1 MEPNRC
7 AAGWEQTLLVTFRA
21 PALDLGEIMEDV
33 TATVPDARFQC
44 GTAGSDIVDVRMQL
58 PDDAAMLNSAMQ
70 VIFHAQGSLRPAI
83 RVRRVAS
90 VPLISAVS
98 AGIPLAVAAA
108 A

>member
-33 TATVPDARFQC
+33 TATVQDARFQC
-44 GTAGSDIVDVRMQL
+44 GTAGSGIVDVRMQL

-83 RVRRVAS
+83 RVRRVVGIAS
-90 VPLISAVS
+90 TSAAS
-98 AGIPLAVAAA
+98 ASAPLAVAAA

>member
-7 AAGWEQTLLVTFRA
+7 AAGWEQTLLVTFHALA
-21 PALDLGEIMEDV
+21 PDLGEIIEDV

-58 PDDAAMLNSAMQ
+58 PDDAAMLNSAMR
-70 VIFHAQGSLRPAI
+70 VIFHAQGSMRPAI
-83 RVRRVAS
+83 KVRRFIGIAS
-90 VPLISAVS
+90 AAAATASAS
-98 AGIPLAVAAA
+98 STVAAA